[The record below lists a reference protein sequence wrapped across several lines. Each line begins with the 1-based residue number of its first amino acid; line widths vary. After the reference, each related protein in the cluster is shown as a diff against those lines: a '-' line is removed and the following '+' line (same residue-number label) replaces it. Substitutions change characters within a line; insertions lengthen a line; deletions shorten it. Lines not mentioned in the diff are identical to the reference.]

1 MPDVGEILA
10 AHALEQR
17 FIEPLARYGE
27 MLLDANRHVNLT
39 GAKSAEE
46 IAAHI
51 VDSLSVVAYVRE
63 PHVDIGSGG
72 GFPAIPIAI
81 ATGVR
86 VTMIE
91 ATGKKARFLR
101 EALERLGIAGEV
113 VAERAEVA
121 AHAEQLRER
130 FASGTARAVAIA
142 PTVAELLLPFV
153 AIDGTA
159 ILQRGAMEPRE
170 RTALE
175 DAALMLGARVE
186 AEEHAGFASRI
197 LLLQKTQ
204 PTPQRFPR
212 RTGIPEKRP
221 LCMSQSSRSRGT

>member
-1 MPDVGEILA
+1 MPTVAAILA
-10 AHALEQR
+10 AHAVELR

-39 GAKSAEE
+39 GAKTAEE

-51 VDSLSVVAYVRE
+51 VDSLSVVAYVRD
-63 PHVDIGSGG
+63 PHVDVGSGG
-72 GFPAIPIAI
+72 GFPAVPIAL

-113 VAERAEVA
+113 VAERAEIA
-121 AHAEQLRER
+121 AHEERLRER

-153 AIDGTA
+153 AVDGMA
-159 ILQRGAMEPRE
+159 ILQRGTMEPSE

-186 AEEHAGFASRI
+186 AEKHAGIASRI
-197 LLLQKTQ
+197 LLLRKAQT
-204 PTPQRFPR
+204 TPQRFPR

-221 LCMSQSSRSRGT
+221 LCMSQSSPPRGT